1 MRVFKG
7 GRYTMKSGK
16 NYPSLS
22 TCNFIKPN
30 TNMYVDNLKNTW
42 AGILNSK
49 RMEGWKVDY

>member
-42 AGILNSK
+42 AGILNS
-49 RMEGWKVDY
+49 

>member
-1 MRVFKG
+1 
-7 GRYTMKSGK
+7 MKSGK